1 MPNWTTNK
9 LTIAKGF
16 DNAIHNPDIAG
27 DRLGSLLKHFSFQ
40 KIIPMPED
48 TEDEYHWKIDNW
60 DTKWDAVGL
69 LNQDE
74 TVNLFASK
82 GYFLTAWSPPL
93 AVIRK
98 MQEMFPEF
106 SLTLEYVDEGFMY
119 GGKLNAVGDESNV
132 ESLWAVGEYA
142 IKLGTASPAQVDD
155 MLKEERKKHSHSSV
169 DYLDP
174 AIQLIKCRLDDLE
187 MREPNEYEG
196 VEEEVYY
203 LNTTYQLLVD
213 LESGKK
219 GVLSLGEPQSTN
231 K

>member
-9 LTIAKGF
+9 LTITKGF

-40 KIIPMPED
+40 KIIPMPDDIED
-48 TEDEYHWKIDNW
+48 IAEHVRGGWYDWRIDNW
-60 DTKWDAVGL
+60 DTKWDAHVERSDLQNEDG
-69 LNQDE
+69 
-74 TVNLFASK
+74 TANLFASK

-98 MQEMFPEF
+98 MQEMFPAF

-142 IKLGTASPAQVDD
+142 IKLGTASPHQVED
-155 MLKEERKKHSHSSV
+155 MLEEERRKAH
-169 DYLDP
+169 
-174 AIQLIKCRLDDLE
+174 A
-187 MREPNEYEG
+187 
-196 VEEEVYY
+196 
-203 LNTTYQLLVD
+203 
-213 LESGKK
+213 
-219 GVLSLGEPQSTN
+219 
-231 K
+231 